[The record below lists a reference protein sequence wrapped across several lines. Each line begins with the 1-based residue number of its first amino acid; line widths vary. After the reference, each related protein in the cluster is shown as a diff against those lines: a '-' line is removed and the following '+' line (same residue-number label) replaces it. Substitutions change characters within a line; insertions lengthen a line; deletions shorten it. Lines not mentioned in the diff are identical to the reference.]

1 MKKLVVKAVIESI
14 PTVTDFVDKI
24 LEEHS
29 CDMKAKIQ
37 IDIAI
42 DEILGN
48 ISQYAYESD
57 DGDVSVSIQLE
68 ETPKRAIITF
78 IDSGVPYNPITTE
91 EPDTSIS
98 AEERKIG
105 GLGIFMVKKTM
116 DDMTYEYTN
125 NCNILRITKN
135 I

>member
-91 EPDTSIS
+91 EPDTSLS

-125 NCNILRITKN
+125 NCNILRITKK

>member
-78 IDSGVPYNPITTE
+78 EDTGVPYNPITTE
-91 EPDTSIS
+91 EPDTTLS
-98 AEERKIG
+98 AEERQIG
-105 GLGIFMVKKTM
+105 GLGIFMVKKSM
-116 DDMTYEYTN
+116 DDMAYEYKN

>member
-91 EPDTSIS
+91 EPDTSLS

>member
-91 EPDTSIS
+91 EPDTSLS
-98 AEERKIG
+98 AEERKVG

>member
-48 ISQYAYESD
+48 ISQYAYETD
-57 DGDVSVSIQLE
+57 NGDVSVSVQVE
-68 ETPKRAIITF
+68 EAPKRAIITF
-78 IDSGVPYNPITTE
+78 ADSGVPYNPITTE
-91 EPDTSIS
+91 EPDTSLS

>member
-48 ISQYAYESD
+48 ISQYAYETD
-57 DGDVSVSIQLE
+57 NGDVSVSVQVE
-68 ETPKRAIITF
+68 EAPKRAIITF
-78 IDSGVPYNPITTE
+78 ADSGVPYNPITTE
-91 EPDTSIS
+91 EPDTSLS

-116 DDMTYEYTN
+116 DDMAYEYTN

>member
-14 PTVTDFVDKI
+14 PTITDFVDKI

-57 DGDVSVSIQLE
+57 DGDVSVSVQIME
-68 ETPKRAIITF
+68 APKRAIITF

-91 EPDTSIS
+91 EPDTSLS